1 MKNLIFLLV
10 LIIIFTTSCDY
21 SNKEKINLENQII
34 PERNKVDSLQRIID
48 TLRTKFIFDD
58 LTILHI
64 PNRNQPIEEGK
75 EYTGR
80 IYFVAFNK
88 EDRIL
93 FSDKLAFKNP
103 DTISKI
109 EYGGFEYKTVGKKGE
124 NNFYFKAL
132 INNSTSL
139 NSRTGIFDGIQMSD
153 KIISE

>member
-1 MKNLIFLLV
+1 MKNIIFLLV
-10 LIIIFTTSCDY
+10 LIIIVTASCNY
-21 SNKEKINLENQII
+21 SNEEKINLENQITT
-34 PERNKVDSLQRIID
+34 ERNKADSLQKIID
-48 TLRTKFIFDD
+48 TLRTKFIFDN
-58 LTILHI
+58 LTILHV
-64 PNRNQPIEEGK
+64 PNRNQPIEDGK
-75 EYTGR
+75 KYTGK

-93 FSDKLAFKNP
+93 FSDKLVFKNP

-109 EYGGFEYKTVGKKGE
+109 DYGGFEYKTVGKKGE

-139 NSRTGIFDGIQMSD
+139 NSRTGTFDGIQMSD